1 VGYIE
6 AHGTGTALGDPI
18 EVEGL
23 SQVFASRRPNTSPCY
38 LGSVKSNMGH
48 LESAAGMAGLIK
60 VVLTLRHGIIPP
72 TLHFERANPHID
84 FGRTPFKV
92 NTKPVLWDSSTPRR
106 GGVSAFGL
114 GGVNA
119 HIALEESPRIP
130 DEVPDS
136 NSIFLLPLSAMSED
150 ALNMLVKQYTDHL
163 SALHQQRLLDVCYTA
178 SVGRGHFSHRLA
190 IVADNRVELLRKLEL
205 ILRGHERHSL
215 QVENIFYGVVDPEIP
230 KDLLPVAQISQPDPV
245 AHLVAAARAY
255 VSAEP
260 VNWESLYADLGSRR
274 VALPAYPFARQ
285 RHWFEEEAS
294 SDS

>member
-1 VGYIE
+1 
-6 AHGTGTALGDPI
+6 
-18 EVEGL
+18 
-23 SQVFASRRPNTSPCY
+23 
-38 LGSVKSNMGH
+38 M
-48 LESAAGMAGLIK
+48 LI
-60 VVLTLRHGIIPP
+60 
-72 TLHFERANPHID
+72 
-84 FGRTPFKV
+84 
-92 NTKPVLWDSSTPRR
+92 
-106 GGVSAFGL
+106 
-114 GGVNA
+114 
-119 HIALEESPRIP
+119 
-130 DEVPDS
+130 
-136 NSIFLLPLSAMSED
+136 
-150 ALNMLVKQYTDHL
+150 KQYTDHL